1 MFVYKKGTLERSVE
15 YLDPIKSKVG
25 IYHKPTKMSLSF
37 VVYNDKALPLKEP
50 NSYPSKS
57 FSDAPFS
64 EMLSVYEVRG
74 MQPDTDKYD
83 FIKDVY
89 MPRKTLVENFMEA
102 IEVFENEIFNRL
114 NEEKPQPSA
123 PEGQTPPTNKV
134 SELPKVGDFV
144 RQGSVFGRVVDV
156 DTETRMVKIAP
167 MDKNEVLSILKL
179 QQNAMREEASEAKFK
194 DGGALEFMSVIVDEQ
209 GSNLIILRPTPPSS
223 GGQPPQTPEGAEEQ
237 EQEPQD
243 QPDNVEDPFQ
253 ENDGDGQGQDGQG
266 QDGQGQDGQG
276 QDGQGQDGQG
286 QDGQGQDGE
295 GQDGQGQDGQGQ
307 DGEGQDG
314 QGQDGQGQDGEGQD
328 GEGQDGQGQD
338 GQGQDGQGQD
348 GQGQFSEDDYDFD
361 EKGEGEGDGK
371 TIEEIVEEERQAKIN
386 LSNSLEN
393 MAKDDLERLTRILG
407 LIDLKKDLP
416 SKRAAIKLTQG
427 LDAFERMN
435 EARIINAINF
445 AFK

>member
-123 PEGQTPPTNKV
+123 PEGQAAPTNKV

-156 DTETRMVKIAP
+156 DEETRMVKIAP

-179 QQNAMREEASEAKFK
+179 QQNAMREEASEGKFK

-223 GGQPPQTPEGAEEQ
+223 GGQPPQAPEGAE

-253 ENDGDGQGQDGQG
+253 ENDG
-266 QDGQGQDGQG
+266 
-276 QDGQGQDGQG
+276 DGQGQDGQG

-314 QGQDGQGQDGEGQD
+314 QGQDGQGQDGQGQDGQGQD

-338 GQGQDGQGQD
+338 GQGQDGE
-348 GQGQFSEDDYDFD
+348 GQFSEDDYDFD

-407 LIDLKKDLP
+407 LSDLKKDLP

-427 LDAFERMN
+427 LDAFETMN